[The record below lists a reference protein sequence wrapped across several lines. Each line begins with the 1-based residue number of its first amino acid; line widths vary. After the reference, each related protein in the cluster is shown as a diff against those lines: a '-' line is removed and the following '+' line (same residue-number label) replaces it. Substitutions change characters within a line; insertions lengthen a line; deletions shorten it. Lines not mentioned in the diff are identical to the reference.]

1 MSSRRELKDA
11 VVEAARVQVAAQR
24 TRGHHDVGRADV
36 VLSRSVDALDAC
48 TEPDLDAL
56 NAAVAEAVE
65 AHSVERPYSYVTI
78 TATGAWHRV
87 VEAHNALRTA
97 LLPKPRYE
105 ALGNAWTIFDN
116 HEQKYLLPPK
126 VAALLNKE
134 EP

>member
-1 MSSRRELKDA
+1 MTRRELKDA

-56 NAAVAEAVE
+56 NAAVAEAAE
-65 AHSVERPYSYVTI
+65 EYVFVTPAALDKEFQPARWVI
-78 TATGAWHRV
+78 AIDAI
-87 VEAHNALRTA
+87 NARRA
-97 LLPKPRYE
+97 AMLPKPRYE

-126 VAALLNKE
+126 VADLLNKAE
-134 EP
+134 K